1 MRKLIF
7 FDIDGTII
15 TDDGQERIIPDSV
28 TKCLHALHQ
37 NNHLCFVNTGRAF
50 AEIDGLIRSLPFDG
64 YVCGCGT
71 YITYQGKVLLA
82 NSIPFSLGNEL
93 IRDLDHCHLEW
104 VLEGTDAVYYST
116 LPYTTRIGNFKAEH
130 QKLLPEFSRTISLSE
145 THNLAFDKFCICL
158 NEDSE
163 FEKFYRKYQEALTFI
178 DRGNDFYEVVP
189 KGFSK
194 ASGISFLEDYFQIPN
209 KDTIAIGDSTND
221 LPMFHYAGYSI
232 AMANGSKEIFD
243 YADYITDS
251 VLDNGIY
258 NAMQHLALI

>member
-15 TDDGQERIIPDSV
+15 TEDEQERIIPDSV
-28 TKCLHALHQ
+28 ITCLHALHQ

-50 AEIDGLIRSLPFDG
+50 AEIDDVIRALPFDG

-82 NSIPFSLGNEL
+82 NTIPFSLGNEL
-93 IRDLDHCHLEW
+93 IKDLDYCHLEW
-104 VLEGTDAVYYST
+104 VLEGTEAVYYSPF
-116 LPYTTRIGNFKAEH
+116 PYTTRIGDFKAEH
-130 QKLLPEFSRTISLSE
+130 QTLLPEFSHTVNLQE

-158 NEDSE
+158 NKDSE
-163 FEKFYRKYQEALTFI
+163 FEKFYQKYQESLTFI
-178 DRGNDFYEVVP
+178 DRGNAFYEVVP

-221 LPMFHYAGYSI
+221 LPMFNYAGYSI